1 VKSTPT
7 RLGVAEPQNT
17 LEDGRYFEYCA
28 ILYARDAGAIVIKA
42 ARYCRY
48 TAVDGLEGIQ
58 HDSGVVF
65 LHPIRVVAFLQ
76 HGPGVA
82 HHDDGQALLN
92 GFADAAGT
100 RLADEEIA
108 QVHEITDLRGKPD
121 HHAGCPRAHR
131 A

>member
-7 RLGVAEPQNT
+7 RLGIAEPQNT
-17 LEDGRYFEYCA
+17 VEDGRYFEYCA
-28 ILYARDAGAIVIKA
+28 ILNAPDAGAIVIKA
-42 ARYCRY
+42 ARYGRY

-58 HDSGVVF
+58 HDSRVEF
-65 LHPIRVVAFLQ
+65 FHPIRVVALLR
-76 HGPGVA
+76 HGPRVA
-82 HHDDGQALLN
+82 HHDDGQPLLN

-108 QVHEITDLRGKPD
+108 QLHEIADLRGKPD
-121 HHAGCPRAHR
+121 HGAGCPRAHG

>member
-7 RLGVAEPQNT
+7 RLGIAEPQNT
-17 LEDGRYFEYCA
+17 VEDGRYFEYRA
-28 ILYARDAGAIVIKA
+28 ILNARDAGAIVVEA
-42 ARYCRY
+42 ARDRRY
-48 TAVDGLEGIQ
+48 AAGDGLEGIQ
-58 HDSGVVF
+58 HDPGVVF

-76 HGPGVA
+76 HGPGVT

-92 GFADAAGT
+92 RFADAAGA

-108 QVHEITDLRGKPD
+108 QVHEVTDLRGKPD
-121 HHAGCPRAHR
+121 HDAGGPRGHR